1 MTRGTPTRRI
11 CSRIRR
17 VVRNRFRRVVAR
29 AFENVERQDLEH
41 AAWLRALPKPEAEA
55 GRQVSRAGKY
65 RGRRKVATLPPDG
78 PSECE

>member
-11 CSRIRR
+11 CSRVRR

-41 AAWLRALPKPEAEA
+41 AARLRALPKLPE
-55 GRQVSRAGKY
+55 GKY

>member
-11 CSRIRR
+11 CSRVRR

-29 AFENVERQDLEH
+29 AIENVERQDLEH
-41 AAWLRALPKPEAEA
+41 AAWLRALPLLPPE
-55 GRQVSRAGKY
+55 GKY
-65 RGRRKVATLPPDG
+65 RGRRKAATLPPDG